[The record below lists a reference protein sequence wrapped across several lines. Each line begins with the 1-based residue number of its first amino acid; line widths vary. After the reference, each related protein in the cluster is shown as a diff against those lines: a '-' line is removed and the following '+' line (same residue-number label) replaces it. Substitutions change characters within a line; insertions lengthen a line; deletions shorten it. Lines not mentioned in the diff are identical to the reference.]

1 MRLFAHGDFG
11 SSATSHFHKW
21 LADDKHREEKDE
33 AMEQLWDETAF
44 TSANINQSRLTML
57 TPDCVSMLVSVD
69 LTKKRSVCLPTPT
82 VAASRRCAG
91 CGSGSRQ
98 Q

>member
-21 LADDKHREEKDE
+21 LADDKHREEKDA

-44 TSANINQSRLTML
+44 TSANINQ
-57 TPDCVSMLVSVD
+57 
-69 LTKKRSVCLPTPT
+69 K
-82 VAASRRCAG
+82 
-91 CGSGSRQ
+91 
-98 Q
+98 